1 MPSGDVLIL
10 IDEAGRV
17 VEWGHAAEELFG
29 WSAEEAV
36 GRHVSTLVR
45 EGADDTGRRRGIPD
59 AAAVLVRPVLRG
71 ARVTWEVRTSSE
83 PTPEQDAAILKTLFA
98 HSPTGLHVLDDRL
111 RVVRTSTPGLRDTS
125 TGRLLGTHFTRVYEL
140 EDPERETAV
149 AQGVL
154 DSGAAVVN
162 RLVRSA
168 RTPGGT
174 KRRVHS
180 VSYVRLEDSRGQVL
194 GLVASTLDVTDRE
207 NARDRLD
214 LLNSVRARVRH
225 GPNVGAVCQEFV
237 EVVVP
242 AFAGIAV
249 VEVIDDVVR
258 GEEPPLVP
266 VREDIPL
273 RRAAFH
279 GGSPAHP
286 MADVRPPPAGT
297 PFRNVLSDLRPR
309 LVPIGEDNPWPA
321 ADPARAEAIRRA
333 GAHSLIVAPLALRDR
348 ALGMVAFYRVHEQDP
363 FEEED
368 LEVASSVCAH
378 AALCIEDAR
387 RYMREWITAATLQRR
402 LLPQQP
408 TTQSTVETCHLHIAD
423 PEGGGA
429 FCDTIAL
436 PGARTAL
443 IVGDVA
449 WHGIAA
455 ALTMGFLRTA
465 LHTLVA
471 QDLQPD
477 ELLARLNDT
486 ADRIAAACAALPPG
500 DPLHTEQLTAGC
512 IIAVHDPI
520 ELNCTI
526 ARAGLPEPVAVFP
539 DGSTLVLPVPPGPP
553 LAGKGN
559 APFPAATVSLPEG
572 STLALGT
579 TGLAPH
585 VLMRSASQNTFAD
598 GVGAGPLSDLR
609 DAVAH
614 ALTGAPHTGD
624 QVMLFA
630 RTTALP
636 GDRVLTRALPA
647 HPEAASIARKVTR
660 ERLRA
665 WDMDEET
672 MFTAEL
678 IVSELVGNAIRYGAP
693 PLQLRLI
700 HDRMLTCEVTDS
712 ASSAPHVKHARTVDE
727 GGRGLFIISHLT
739 DQWGTRYHERGKTIW
754 AEQPTRHRT
763 PSS

>member
-17 VEWGHAAEELFG
+17 VEWGRAAEELFG

-36 GRHVSTLVR
+36 GRLVSTLVR
-45 EGADDTGRRRGIPD
+45 EDADDARRRKGIPD
-59 AAAVLVRPVLRG
+59 ATAVLVRPVLRDT
-71 ARVTWEVRTSSE
+71 RVMWEVRTSSE
-83 PTPEQDAAILKTLFA
+83 PTPEQDAAILKTLFT
-98 HSPTGLHVLDDRL
+98 HSPAELHVLDDRL
-111 RVVRTSTPGLRDTS
+111 RVIRTSTPGLCDTS
-125 TGRLLGTHFTRVYEL
+125 TGRLLGTHFTRVYDL
-140 EDPERETAV
+140 EDPEQETAV

-180 VSYVRLEDSRGQVL
+180 VSYVRLEDSRGEVL

-225 GPNVGAVCQEFV
+225 GPNVGAVCQELV
-237 EVVVP
+237 DAVVP

-258 GEEPPLVP
+258 GEEPPLIP
-266 VREDIPL
+266 VREDVLL
-273 RRAAFH
+273 RRAAFQ
-279 GGSPAHP
+279 GINPAHP

-297 PFRNVLSDLRPR
+297 PFMNVLSDLRPR

-321 ADPARAEAIRRA
+321 ADPARAEAIRRS

-363 FEEED
+363 FEEDD
-368 LEVASSVCAH
+368 LKVASSVCAH

-408 TTQSTVETCHLHIAD
+408 AAQSTVETCHLYIAD

-471 QDLQPD
+471 QDLHPD

-486 ADRIAAACAALPPG
+486 ADRIAAACAGLPSD

-512 IIAVHDPI
+512 IVAVYDPVD
-520 ELNCTI
+520 LSCTI

-559 APFPAATVSLPEG
+559 APFPAATVGLPEG

-585 VLMRSASQNTFAD
+585 VLMRSASPRTFTD
-598 GVGAGPLSDLR
+598 DVGARPLSDLR
-609 DAVAH
+609 DSVAH
-614 ALTGAPHTGD
+614 ALTGSPRTGD
-624 QVMLFA
+624 QLMLFA

-636 GDRVLTRALPA
+636 VDRVLTRALPA
-647 HPEAASIARKVTR
+647 HPEAASIARKATR
-660 ERLRA
+660 GRLQA

-672 MFTAEL
+672 IFTAEL
-678 IVSELVGNAIRYGAP
+678 IVSELVSNAIRYGAP

-700 HDRMLTCEVTDS
+700 RDRMLTCEVTDS

-727 GGRGLFIISHLT
+727 GGRGLFIVSHLT
-739 DQWGTRYHERGKTIW
+739 DQWGTRYHDRGKTIW

>member
-1 MPSGDVLIL
+1 MDPEVLAMPSGDVLIL

-125 TGRLLGTHFTRVYEL
+125 TGRLLGTHFTRVYDL

-348 ALGMVAFYRVHEQDP
+348 ALAWSP
-363 FEEED
+363 ST
-368 LEVASSVCAH
+368 ASTS
-378 AALCIEDAR
+378 
-387 RYMREWITAATLQRR
+387 
-402 LLPQQP
+402 
-408 TTQSTVETCHLHIAD
+408 
-423 PEGGGA
+423 
-429 FCDTIAL
+429 
-436 PGARTAL
+436 
-443 IVGDVA
+443 
-449 WHGIAA
+449 
-455 ALTMGFLRTA
+455 
-465 LHTLVA
+465 
-471 QDLQPD
+471 
-477 ELLARLNDT
+477 
-486 ADRIAAACAALPPG
+486 
-500 DPLHTEQLTAGC
+500 
-512 IIAVHDPI
+512 
-520 ELNCTI
+520 
-526 ARAGLPEPVAVFP
+526 
-539 DGSTLVLPVPPGPP
+539 
-553 LAGKGN
+553 
-559 APFPAATVSLPEG
+559 
-572 STLALGT
+572 
-579 TGLAPH
+579 
-585 VLMRSASQNTFAD
+585 
-598 GVGAGPLSDLR
+598 
-609 DAVAH
+609 
-614 ALTGAPHTGD
+614 
-624 QVMLFA
+624 
-630 RTTALP
+630 
-636 GDRVLTRALPA
+636 
-647 HPEAASIARKVTR
+647 
-660 ERLRA
+660 
-665 WDMDEET
+665 
-672 MFTAEL
+672 
-678 IVSELVGNAIRYGAP
+678 
-693 PLQLRLI
+693 
-700 HDRMLTCEVTDS
+700 
-712 ASSAPHVKHARTVDE
+712 
-727 GGRGLFIISHLT
+727 
-739 DQWGTRYHERGKTIW
+739 
-754 AEQPTRHRT
+754 RT
-763 PSS
+763 PSRRRTSRWLPPCVRMPRSVSRTPVATCVSGSPRPPSSAGSCHNNQPHRAPSRPAICTSPTRRAAARSATPSLCPAHGPR